1 MFGVCLDALWIRNPD
16 AYGKEGR
23 VYLFIKS
30 KNLSIPLKVHENPQ
44 DLRTLNIEPIE
55 VKIACSNLISRDSKA
70 SAEGLETSSLFEAI
84 LLPILKR
91 CFNLFKVRDHLDYQQ
106 FVQPERPEVGLDSPR
121 AQTKPSVSKLKFSS
135 T

>member
-44 DLRTLNIEPIE
+44 DPWTLNIKPIE

-70 SAEGLETSSLFEAI
+70 SAEALETSSLFEAI
-84 LLPILKR
+84 PS
-91 CFNLFKVRDHLDYQQ
+91 NL
-106 FVQPERPEVGLDSPR
+106 
-121 AQTKPSVSKLKFSS
+121 
-135 T
+135 